1 MPKLVIKEVSAFL
14 LLKGLI
20 WLIVYKK
27 NEIADILNVIFG
39 VYLMMMSFGYF
50 QPFLTGLTVIF
61 LLVEAVYYMK

>member
-39 VYLMMMSFGYF
+39 VYLMMMGFGYF